1 MYDVFCVDFD
11 KSETVTM
18 SSSLTMATLKLLP
31 YKSECMMSSMFTTAM
46 PKLSGY
52 RSERRDIACRGVL
65 WLSGLLLAVGR

>member
-18 SSSLTMATLKLLP
+18 SSSLTMATLKLLL

-52 RSERRDIACRGVL
+52 RSECRDIACRGVL